1 MGTKYLLIL
10 GVPPRTKSRSYN
22 CGRNSTGARV
32 ESGVESAGASIK
44 TSSSPRQR
52 SLQGKTVCTSVSIA
66 GMPSRYPEVSMRTR
80 CLVYC
85 AHFKLNSSRTKVH
98 ALVLHM

>member
-10 GVPPRTKSRSYN
+10 GVVPPCTKTLRQ
-22 CGRNSTGARV
+22 GRNSAGAWV
-32 ESGVESAGASIK
+32 ESGVESASASIK

-52 SLQGKTVCTSVSIA
+52 SLQGKTVCASVSIA
-66 GMPSRYPEVSMRTR
+66 GMPSRYPKVSMRTR

-85 AHFKLNSSRTKVH
+85 AHSNLN
-98 ALVLHM
+98 A